1 MGNKK
6 KIVIVDD
13 DQKISSIL
21 QELLAGQGFDTQT
34 TNNPKEVVPLI
45 KASEPDLI
53 LLDLL
58 MPNLGGFEICEILN
72 KDKDT
77 QGIPIIVIS
86 GLIDAADI
94 KRAYKLGV
102 VSYFTKPL
110 DLQELVKEINK
121 VLAYKEGK

>member
-1 MGNKK
+1 MDNKK

-13 DQKISSIL
+13 DQKISSLL

-34 TNNPKEVVPLI
+34 TNHPKEVVPLI
-45 KASEPDLI
+45 KAYSPDLI

-58 MPNLGGFEICEILN
+58 MPNLGGFEICELLN
-72 KDKDT
+72 KDPHS

-86 GLIDAADI
+86 GLIDAVDI

-110 DLQELVKEINK
+110 NLQDLVKEINK
-121 VLAYKEGK
+121 ALAYKENR